1 MEKTRFSYII
11 IGGFLGSALREL
23 IFQYFQG
30 VGGTLIV
37 NVLGSFI
44 LGYLMYG
51 TELGF
56 FSERERYLAGIG
68 FCGGLTTFSTFMLQ
82 TLQYSAAPA
91 AWNIS
96 ANIIAC
102 LFAVFAG
109 RAMAMKGLGT

>member
-1 MEKTRFSYII
+1 MEKTRLYYIM

-23 IFQYFQG
+23 VFQYSHG
-30 VGGTLIV
+30 AWGTLIV
-37 NVLGSFI
+37 NVLGSLV
-44 LGYLMYG
+44 LGFLMYG

-82 TLQYSAAPA
+82 TLQYSAMPA
-91 AWNIS
+91 AWNIL
-96 ANIIAC
+96 ANITAC

-109 RAMAMKGLGT
+109 RAVAIKGLGT